1 MLLQEAIDSACA
13 IDVNAAD
20 ITSEDLHQFG
30 IRNVTLRDYQLSG
43 VSWLASCSLQNRG
56 AILCDE
62 MGLGKTCQVIA
73 FLSAYFRRKPHS
85 SILLVCPLSV
95 MDNWINELN
104 RFFPSIGFLIY
115 SGDQTVREEKRS
127 AFKAKPCPILLT
139 TYELCIND
147 QLFLE
152 TVSWDILVVDEGH
165 RLKNSD
171 SLLYKVLSEACRKL
185 RFILTGTPVQNNLTE
200 LYSLLHFVSPSHFP
214 KSLHADFVNYFGTPD
229 PTEQA
234 VRDVQMGKLLRPF
247 LLRRTKQQVLL
258 DLPPRLDLLIYHS
271 LTPLQTKIYRALLT
285 RNADV
290 LTSVVSTEIG
300 APRAKVPT
308 YRVTNL
314 LMQLR
319 KCVDH
324 PYLFDGVEPEPFE
337 LGDHLILASSKL
349 VLLDLLL
356 DYLYNPFEQH
366 QTSTRHVGPVH
377 KVLIFSQMTRML
389 DIVQDYLTLK
399 GYSYERLDG
408 SVRGEDR
415 VSAVNCFNRSNET
428 FLFLLSTKAGGQGL
442 NLVAADTVIF
452 IDSDFNPQNDI
463 QAAARAHRI
472 GQTKPVRVIRLV
484 GRDTVEEAILSRAD
498 VKLKL
503 TARVLGS
510 GEMAVKGDEADIPS
524 PEELAMVLK
533 FGLARLLDNMNL
545 KEVEDASSLSDKPDL
560 NFAEILGETHPDT
573 WHWLPPLPVEAK
585 LNSNKQ
591 SNWVLLTETPYQCKV
606 SEADLQAVAQ
616 LKEEQEA
623 AAVAEGYRI
632 RSQGPVPP
640 TSLSFEKRPK
650 VGQKQLTPEE
660 LAEKKKK
667 AEEAAELRLQKAA
680 EAAAKRAERKL
691 EKKKALWKSAGYLS
705 MSVFRELVSEGQE
718 NPETGTV
725 LDAILVEDEANLNE
739 EPGTAVTIHYV
750 FGDASE
756 PLTNF
761 EENCSSYR
769 KPAIVCFSVD
779 DSGGWARGGFFA
791 ALQKQSTKPRELY
804 ELAGEMDDLN
814 MGDCHLIPVLDRS
827 ANTNIHSTANMTFSD
842 VLLLRDRETL
852 QFPFPVNFCGLL
864 IAQQH
869 SRRSQT
875 SGSPP
880 DLHIDSLERSLTALG
895 MACRALGHC
904 SVHLPRIGQGT
915 HAFQWYTVERLLRK
929 HLVERSHT
937 DVYADATATAT
948 PDSSETSAKRSAD
961 DLLSDERKSTEP
973 ARKQAHLSRHL
984 KNLFTGK
991 VFYLWLDDHS
1001 AEESTALA
1009 QHCPP
1014 NMIRFFITLI
1024 WGFYEWYLRPAIKF
1038 ALRRATGK
1046 CELHRLI
1053 LAYPRGAM
1061 RTFAIEQSMRRSKCD
1076 LLRGAL
1082 PWTIHFD
1089 YNSRASEL
1097 ARIKNVD
1104 ISSLSMYAF
1113 SEARLTK
1120 SALGSHQTNTCLR
1133 AACDRNKC
1141 TEIYSLRPRQQRT
1154 PASPHTGLTSLVTA
1168 THSSLVQLWN
1178 DLAPVE
1184 QNADPASRRW
1194 SLIGFQTDN
1203 PYTDFRGMG
1212 ILSLKNMVYFSSH
1225 HTKLARSLLSASNHP
1240 QHWYPFAI
1248 LAINVTEMLYVFL
1261 EKGQLKNQFY
1271 NTADQCS
1278 LDDFYKLFCKFSTM
1292 AALKLKTSF
1301 TFHSFHEYWM
1311 KTVRDVM
1318 FFNFHREQFRSRL
1331 ESRLQ
1336 SSDCR
1341 LGLTGS
1347 NGDVSFFE
1355 P

>member
-13 IDVNAAD
+13 IDVNAAGD
-20 ITSEDLHQFG
+20 ITSEDLRQFG
-30 IRNVTLRDYQLSG
+30 IRNITLRDYQLSG

-73 FLSAYFRRKPHS
+73 FLSVYFRRKPHS
-85 SILLVCPLSV
+85 SVLLVCPLSV
-95 MDNWINELN
+95 MDNWINELK

-115 SGDQTVREEKRS
+115 SGDQNVREEKRS
-127 AFKAKPCPILLT
+127 AFKVNPSPILLT

-171 SLLYKVLSEACRKL
+171 SLLYRVLSETCRKL

-214 KSLHADFVNYFGTPD
+214 KSLRVDFVNYFGTLD

-234 VRDVQMGKLLRPF
+234 VRDMQMGNLLRPF

-290 LTSVVSTEIG
+290 LTSVVSTELG
-300 APRAKVPT
+300 APRTKVPT

-314 LMQLR
+314 LLQLR

-356 DYLYNPFEQH
+356 DYLYNPFDQRQE
-366 QTSTRHVGPVH
+366 STRHVGPVH

-399 GYSYERLDG
+399 DYSYERLDG

-428 FLFLLSTKAGGQGL
+428 FVFLLSTKAGGQGL

-510 GEMAVKGDEADIPS
+510 GEMAVKGDEADTPS
-524 PEELAMVLK
+524 PEEVPTVLK

-545 KEVEDASSLSDKPDL
+545 KKVEDTSSLSDKPDL
-560 NFAEILGETHPDT
+560 NFADILGETDPDT

-585 LNSNKQ
+585 LNSNKP
-591 SNWVLLTETPYQCKV
+591 SDWVLLTETPYQCKV
-606 SEADLQAVAQ
+606 SEADLEAVAQ
-616 LKEEQEA
+616 LKEA
-623 AAVAEGYRI
+623 FDLNRI
-632 RSQGPVPP
+632 FLQHCV
-640 TSLSFEKRPK
+640 SLSTAS
-650 VGQKQLTPEE
+650 LCA
-660 LAEKKKK
+660 LAQSNSRCNFSVSRFTVTK

-691 EKKKALWKSAGYLS
+691 EKKKALWKSAGYFS
-705 MSVFRELVSEGQE
+705 MSVFREPVSEDQE

-739 EPGTAVTIHYV
+739 EPETAVTIHYV
-750 FGDASE
+750 LGDASE
-756 PLTNF
+756 PLANF
-761 EENCSSYR
+761 EENFSSYR

-814 MGDCHLIPVLDRS
+814 MGDCHMIPVFHRD
-827 ANTNIHSTANMTFSD
+827 ANTNSDSTANMHAWIQSAY
-842 VLLLRDRETL
+842 RH
-852 QFPFPVNFCGLL
+852 QAFCYHVTSNGKVQLGGTMR
-864 IAQQH
+864 
-869 SRRSQT
+869 SRMISQV
-875 SGSPP
+875 GE
-880 DLHIDSLERSLTALG
+880 IGRSLYYY
-895 MACRALGHC
+895 R
-904 SVHLPRIGQGT
+904 RQ
-915 HAFQWYTVERLLRK
+915 
-929 HLVERSHT
+929 
-937 DVYADATATAT
+937 ADAPVTAI
-948 PDSSETSAKRSAD
+948 PSSSKTSAKRSVD
-961 DLLSDERKSTEP
+961 DLLSDEPKSTEP
-973 ARKQAHLSRHL
+973 ARKQVKETAPSAAGLLIDRHELRRDELIDTNSYSQLGCKQTRQTDNDQLVRMFHYQINRTEATINGYPNRKSKHKTGWYGKTVRTGVCHFNNQRFQARELKRARCKGILRKQSRWICSDYRLVSSRQIGLLDAHLSRHL

-991 VFYLWLDDHS
+991 VFYLWLDDNS
-1001 AEESTALA
+1001 VEESAAPA
-1009 QHCPP
+1009 QNEAAKLKRLIVAYPFCTFIVRFHLKHGCPP
-1014 NMIRFFITLI
+1014 KMMHFFITLI

-1038 ALRRATGK
+1038 VLRRATGK

-1076 LLRGAL
+1076 PLRNAL

-1089 YNSRASEL
+1089 YTSRASEL

-1104 ISSLSMYAF
+1104 ISSLPMF
-1113 SEARLTK
+1113 SSEF
-1120 SALGSHQTNTCLR
+1120 
-1133 AACDRNKC
+1133 
-1141 TEIYSLRPRQQRT
+1141 IYSLKQIHAYER
-1154 PASPHTGLTSLVTA
+1154 LVTETNA
-1168 THSSLVQLWN
+1168 LKSTVFDPDNIAHQLLLTQLWN

-1184 QNADPASRRW
+1184 QNADPPSRRW

-1203 PYTDFRGMG
+1203 PHTDFRGMG
-1212 ILSLKNMVYFSSH
+1212 ILSLKNMVYFSNH

-1240 QHWYPFAI
+1240 QH
-1248 LAINVTEMLYVFL
+1248 
-1261 EKGQLKNQFY
+1261 
-1271 NTADQCS
+1271 
-1278 LDDFYKLFCKFSTM
+1278 
-1292 AALKLKTSF
+1292 
-1301 TFHSFHEYWM
+1301 
-1311 KTVRDVM
+1311 
-1318 FFNFHREQFRSRL
+1318 
-1331 ESRLQ
+1331 
-1336 SSDCR
+1336 
-1341 LGLTGS
+1341 
-1347 NGDVSFFE
+1347 
-1355 P
+1355 

>member
-13 IDVNAAD
+13 IDVNAAGD
-20 ITSEDLHQFG
+20 ITSEDLRQFG
-30 IRNVTLRDYQLSG
+30 IRNITLRDYQLSG

-95 MDNWINELN
+95 MDNWVNELN
-104 RFFPSIGFLIY
+104 RFFPSVGFLIY
-115 SGDQTVREEKRS
+115 SGDQNVREEKRS
-127 AFKAKPCPILLT
+127 AFKVNPCPILLT

-152 TVSWDILVVDEGH
+152 TVSWDIVVVDEGH

-171 SLLYKVLSEACRKL
+171 SLLYRVLSETCRKL

-214 KSLHADFVNYFGTPD
+214 KSLRADFVNYFGTPD

-234 VRDVQMGKLLRPF
+234 ARDVQMGNLLRPF

-271 LTPLQTKIYRALLT
+271 LTPLQKKIYRALLT

-300 APRAKVPT
+300 APRTKVPT

-324 PYLFDGVEPEPFE
+324 PYLFD
-337 LGDHLILASSKL
+337 D
-349 VLLDLLL
+349 
-356 DYLYNPFEQH
+356 
-366 QTSTRHVGPVH
+366 
-377 KVLIFSQMTRML
+377 
-389 DIVQDYLTLK
+389 
-399 GYSYERLDG
+399 YSYERLDG

-428 FLFLLSTKAGGQGL
+428 FAFLLSTKAGGQGL

-510 GEMAVKGDEADIPS
+510 GEMAVKGDDADTPS
-524 PEELAMVLK
+524 PEELATVLK
-533 FGLARLLDNMNL
+533 FGLAQLLDNMNL
-545 KEVEDASSLSDKPDL
+545 HEVEDTSSLSDKPDL
-560 NFAEILGETHPDT
+560 NFAEILGETDPDT

-591 SNWVLLTETPYQCKV
+591 SDWVLLTETPYQCKV
-606 SEADLQAVAQ
+606 SEADLEAVAQ
-616 LKEEQEA
+616 LKEAHDEELHQEQET

-640 TSLSFEKRPK
+640 SSLPFEKRPK

-667 AEEAAELRLQKAA
+667 AKEAAERRLQKVA

-691 EKKKALWKSAGYLS
+691 EKKKALWRSAGYLS
-705 MSVFRELVSEGQE
+705 MSIFREAVSDDQE
-718 NPETGTV
+718 NPGTGTV

-739 EPGTAVTIHYV
+739 EPETAVTIHYV

-761 EENCSSYR
+761 EENVSPYR

-791 ALQKQSTKPRELY
+791 ALQKQSTKPREIY

-814 MGDCHLIPVLDRS
+814 MGDCHMIPVWNPD
-827 ANTNIHSTANMTFSD
+827 ANINIDSTANMTFSD

-852 QFPFPVNFCGLL
+852 RFPSPVNFCGLL

-880 DLHIDSLERSLTALG
+880 DLHIDSLERSLNALG
-895 MACRALGHC
+895 MACRSLGHC

-937 DVYADATATAT
+937 DVYVYYYRRQADAPATATT
-948 PDSSETSAKRSAD
+948 SSSKTSLKRSVD
-961 DLLSDERKSTEP
+961 DVLSDESKSPEP
-973 ARKQAHLSRHL
+973 ARKQAYLSRHL

-991 VFYLWLDDHS
+991 VFYLWLDDNS
-1001 AEESTALA
+1001 VEESAAPGQNEAAKLRRLIVA
-1009 QHCPP
+1009 YPFC
-1014 NMIRFFITLI
+1014 TLI
-1024 WGFYEWYLRPAIKF
+1024 VRFY
-1038 ALRRATGK
+1038 
-1046 CELHRLI
+1046 
-1053 LAYPRGAM
+1053 
-1061 RTFAIEQSMRRSKCD
+1061 
-1076 LLRGAL
+1076 
-1082 PWTIHFD
+1082 
-1089 YNSRASEL
+1089 
-1097 ARIKNVD
+1097 
-1104 ISSLSMYAF
+1104 
-1113 SEARLTK
+1113 
-1120 SALGSHQTNTCLR
+1120 
-1133 AACDRNKC
+1133 
-1141 TEIYSLRPRQQRT
+1141 
-1154 PASPHTGLTSLVTA
+1154 
-1168 THSSLVQLWN
+1168 
-1178 DLAPVE
+1178 
-1184 QNADPASRRW
+1184 
-1194 SLIGFQTDN
+1194 
-1203 PYTDFRGMG
+1203 
-1212 ILSLKNMVYFSSH
+1212 LKH
-1225 HTKLARSLLSASNHP
+1225 
-1240 QHWYPFAI
+1240 
-1248 LAINVTEMLYVFL
+1248 
-1261 EKGQLKNQFY
+1261 G
-1271 NTADQCS
+1271 
-1278 LDDFYKLFCKFSTM
+1278 
-1292 AALKLKTSF
+1292 
-1301 TFHSFHEYWM
+1301 
-1311 KTVRDVM
+1311 
-1318 FFNFHREQFRSRL
+1318 
-1331 ESRLQ
+1331 
-1336 SSDCR
+1336 
-1341 LGLTGS
+1341 
-1347 NGDVSFFE
+1347 
-1355 P
+1355 

>member
-13 IDVNAAD
+13 IDVNAAGD
-20 ITSEDLHQFG
+20 ITSENLRQFG
-30 IRNVTLRDYQLSG
+30 IRNITLRDYQLSG

-73 FLSAYFRRKPHS
+73 FLSVYFRRKPHS
-85 SILLVCPLSV
+85 SVLLVCPLSV
-95 MDNWINELN
+95 MDNWINELK

-115 SGDQTVREEKRS
+115 SGDQNVREEKRS
-127 AFKAKPCPILLT
+127 AFKVNPSPILLT

-171 SLLYKVLSEACRKL
+171 SLLYRVLSETCRKL

-214 KSLHADFVNYFGTPD
+214 KSLRVDFVNYFGTLD

-234 VRDVQMGKLLRPF
+234 VRDMQMGNLLRPF

-290 LTSVVSTEIG
+290 LTSVVSTELG
-300 APRAKVPT
+300 APRTKVPT

-314 LMQLR
+314 LLQLR

-356 DYLYNPFEQH
+356 DYLYNPFDQRQE
-366 QTSTRHVGPVH
+366 STRHVGPVH

-399 GYSYERLDG
+399 DYSYERLDG

-428 FLFLLSTKAGGQGL
+428 FVFLLSTKAGGQGL

-510 GEMAVKGDEADIPS
+510 GEMAVKGDEVDTPS
-524 PEELAMVLK
+524 PEELATVLK

-545 KEVEDASSLSDKPDL
+545 KEVEDISSLSDKPDL
-560 NFAEILGETHPDT
+560 NFAEILGETDPDT
-573 WHWLPPLPVEAK
+573 WHWLPLLPVEAK

-591 SNWVLLTETPYQCKV
+591 SDWVLLTETPYQCKV
-606 SEADLQAVAQ
+606 SEADLEAVAQ
-616 LKEEQEA
+616 LKEAHDEELHQEQEA
-623 AAVAEGYRI
+623 AVVAEGYRI

-640 TSLSFEKRPK
+640 SSLPFEKRPK

-691 EKKKALWKSAGYLS
+691 EKKKALWKSAGYFS
-705 MSVFRELVSEGQE
+705 MSVFREPVSEDQE
-718 NPETGTV
+718 NPETGTA

-739 EPGTAVTIHYV
+739 EPETAVTIHYV

-761 EENCSSYR
+761 EENFSSYR

-814 MGDCHLIPVLDRS
+814 MGDCHMIPVFHRD
-827 ANTNIHSTANMTFSD
+827 ANTNSDSTANMTFSD

-852 QFPFPVNFCGLL
+852 RFPFPVNFCGLL

-880 DLHIDSLERSLTALG
+880 DLHIDSLERSLNALG

-937 DVYADATATAT
+937 NVYVYYYRRQADAPVTAI
-948 PDSSETSAKRSAD
+948 PSSSKTSAKRSVD
-961 DLLSDERKSTEP
+961 DLLSDEPKSTEP

-991 VFYLWLDDHS
+991 VFYLWLDDNS
-1001 AEESTALA
+1001 VEESAAPA
-1009 QHCPP
+1009 Q
-1014 NMIRFFITLI
+1014 NEAAKL
-1024 WGFYEWYLRPAIKF
+1024 K
-1038 ALRRATGK
+1038 
-1046 CELHRLI
+1046 RLI
-1053 LAYPRGAM
+1053 VANDGEVLPLVDSRVTHVIAVTPICGRFSELDVAQGCHVVSANWVHQSL
-1061 RTFAIEQSMRRSKCD
+1061 RSMRC
-1076 LLRGAL
+1076 L
-1082 PWTIHFD
+1082 P
-1089 YNSRASEL
+1089 E
-1097 ARIKNVD
+1097 
-1104 ISSLSMYAF
+1104 SSYAP
-1113 SEARLTK
+1113 
-1120 SALGSHQTNTCLR
+1120 
-1133 AACDRNKC
+1133 D
-1141 TEIYSLRPRQQRT
+1141 
-1154 PASPHTGLTSLVTA
+1154 
-1168 THSSLVQLWN
+1168 
-1178 DLAPVE
+1178 
-1184 QNADPASRRW
+1184 
-1194 SLIGFQTDN
+1194 
-1203 PYTDFRGMG
+1203 
-1212 ILSLKNMVYFSSH
+1212 
-1225 HTKLARSLLSASNHP
+1225 
-1240 QHWYPFAI
+1240 
-1248 LAINVTEMLYVFL
+1248 
-1261 EKGQLKNQFY
+1261 
-1271 NTADQCS
+1271 
-1278 LDDFYKLFCKFSTM
+1278 
-1292 AALKLKTSF
+1292 
-1301 TFHSFHEYWM
+1301 
-1311 KTVRDVM
+1311 
-1318 FFNFHREQFRSRL
+1318 
-1331 ESRLQ
+1331 
-1336 SSDCR
+1336 
-1341 LGLTGS
+1341 
-1347 NGDVSFFE
+1347 
-1355 P
+1355 